1 MICMDRAQDSGH
13 AGKQPPAVDI
23 ANVTGDFTTRQILS
37 SERASNEDFA
47 NAVDQRIIK
56 QNQGTV
62 GFTQNAAHT
71 AKKAEQEIINR
82 QKSILKREK
91 AEKEAVAQDLDH
103 SKQVQFAE
111 M

>member
-1 MICMDRAQDSGH
+1 M
-13 AGKQPPAVDI
+13 
-23 ANVTGDFTTRQILS
+23 
-37 SERASNEDFA
+37 
-47 NAVDQRIIK
+47 
-56 QNQGTV
+56 
-62 GFTQNAAHT
+62 GFTQDAALT
-71 AKKAEQEIINR
+71 GKNTEQDLVNR